1 MKNGKKFMKGCK
13 MPHPPPFRK
22 ILYRMNTS
30 DIESVYSIYISYAYR
45 SYRSNTLAIYIPNMQ
60 ELYVR

>member
-13 MPHPPPFRK
+13 MPQPPPFRK

-30 DIESVYSIYISYAYR
+30 DIESVYSIYISC
-45 SYRSNTLAIYIPNMQ
+45 IQ
-60 ELYVR
+60 EL

>member
-13 MPHPPPFRK
+13 MPHPPPLRK

-30 DIESVYSIYISYAYR
+30 DIEPVYSIYISC
-45 SYRSNTLAIYIPNMQ
+45 IQ
-60 ELYVR
+60 EL

>member
-13 MPHPPPFRK
+13 M

-30 DIESVYSIYISYAYR
+30 DIESVYSIYISC
-45 SYRSNTLAIYIPNMQ
+45 IQ
-60 ELYVR
+60 EL